1 MSTIDDAHD
10 SRDDTRNPEEGEQ
23 HVESTSHPPDS
34 GSPRT
39 ESDHDPIVVDLCT
52 RVARLEAELAEKNTR
67 IDALE
72 DELAAERET
81 RAEAIRNE
89 QIQRTQI
96 VQKAKSDLQ
105 DEISALREDLVDEQ
119 KTRSRSD
126 ALIEKRV
133 THLADELDTDVD
145 DIAIAEDKL
154 VRLLRRGP
162 DDIADRVYP
171 VHERARELLIHA
183 TDWGSVVNDENGRR
197 LVFLAPDVKPY
208 LEARFDRTFSTSE
221 VERVFGKLAEIAEDS
236 PRRVRK
242 DKSRQGYHRL
252 LVWQPAPLVSAA
264 EGMRN

>member
-1 MSTIDDAHD
+1 MSTTDDARD
-10 SRDDTRNPEEGEQ
+10 SKEDEQ
-23 HVESTSHPPDS
+23 HAESNFHTSDHS
-34 GSPRT
+34 SPRT
-39 ESDHDPIVVDLCT
+39 ESDLKPVVADLCT
-52 RVARLEAELAEKNTR
+52 CVARLEEKLVEQDTR

-72 DELAAERET
+72 DELAAEREV
-81 RAEAIRNE
+81 RAEAIRDE

-96 VQKAKSDLQ
+96 VQNAKSDLQ
-105 DEISALREDLVDEQ
+105 DEISTLREDLVDEQ

-133 THLADELDTDVD
+133 THLTDELDTDVD
-145 DIAIAEDKL
+145 DVAIAGDKL

-183 TDWGSVVNDENGRR
+183 ADWGSVVSDENGRR

-221 VERVFGKLAEIAEDS
+221 VERVFVKLAEIAEDS

-242 DKSRQGYHRL
+242 GKSRQGYHRL
-252 LVWQPAPLVSAA
+252 LVWKPAPLVSAA